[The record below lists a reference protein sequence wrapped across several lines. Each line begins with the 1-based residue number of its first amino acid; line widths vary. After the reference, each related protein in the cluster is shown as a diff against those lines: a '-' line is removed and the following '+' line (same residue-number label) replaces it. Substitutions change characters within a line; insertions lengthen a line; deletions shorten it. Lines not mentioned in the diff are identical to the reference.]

1 MLEMHIK
8 QSGFTYSTGG
18 SFTKNKKRIKKSRE
32 TGDSRY
38 IYRNELDKSCLQ
50 HDITY
55 EDFKDL
61 AKGKASDKML
71 SD

>member
-1 MLEMHIK
+1 MPEMHLK

-18 SFTKNKKRIKKSRE
+18 SFTKNKKRIKKSKE

-38 IYRNELDKSCLQ
+38 IYRNELHKCCFQ
-50 HDITY
+50 HDITCV
-55 EDFKDL
+55 DFKDL
-61 AKGKASDKML
+61 AKRKASDKIL